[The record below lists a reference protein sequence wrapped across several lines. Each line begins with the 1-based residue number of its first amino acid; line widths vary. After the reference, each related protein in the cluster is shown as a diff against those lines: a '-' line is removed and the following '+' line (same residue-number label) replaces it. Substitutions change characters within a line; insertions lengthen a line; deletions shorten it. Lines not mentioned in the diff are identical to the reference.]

1 MTSADPR
8 GAGLHT
14 AFDYPE
20 VTATP
25 GAASQPALLSVRG
38 LTAAYGAH
46 VAVRGLDFDVA
57 RGTFFTLLG
66 PSGCGKT
73 TTLMSL
79 AGFERPSAGRVMLAG
94 QDITHT
100 PPERRD
106 VGVVFQDYALFPH
119 KSVLDNVLFP
129 LRMRRV
135 PKAEAV
141 ERARDTLSLLEL
153 PPHRHTAFPRELSGG
168 QQQRVALA
176 RAIVFHPRLLLMD
189 EPLAALDRRLRQ
201 SLQFELRRLQERID
215 TTVIYVTHDQ
225 EEALVL
231 SDRIAVMREGRFEQ
245 IGPPREVYE
254 QPRTDFV
261 AGFLGSSNT
270 LQVRVA
276 DSDGESIT
284 VVPDGGQATL
294 QARGASGQSWQRGQR
309 AFLLVR
315 PENLQ
320 LARPGAGA
328 GTGPGTGS
336 LPGEITDVA
345 FLGDRLRIEVQADI
359 GGRWIVST
367 HPRPEPAGD
376 RAPLPGDRVVMSW
389 RASDSWLVPG
399 EPADGA
405 SE

>member
-1 MTSADPR
+1 MTSADSLGR
-8 GAGLHT
+8 GAGLH
-14 AFDYPE
+14 AALDYS
-20 VTATP
+20 VATVRP
-25 GAASQPALLSVRG
+25 GAAVEPALLSVRG
-38 LTAAYGAH
+38 LTTAYGAN
-46 VAVRGLDFDVA
+46 VAVRGLDFDVT

-79 AGFERPSAGRVMLAG
+79 AGFERPSAGRIMLAG

-129 LRMRRV
+129 LKMRRV

-141 ERARDTLSLLEL
+141 QRARDTLNLLEL
-153 PPHRHTAFPRELSGG
+153 PTHRHTAFPRELSGG

-176 RAIVFHPRLLLMD
+176 RAIVFQPPLLLMD

-254 QPRTDFV
+254 RPRTAFV

-276 DSDGESIT
+276 DSDGESVT
-284 VVPDGGQATL
+284 VVPDGGEAAMP
-294 QARGASGQSWQRGQR
+294 ARGASGQSWQRGQR

-320 LARPGAGA
+320 LAGPGA
-328 GTGPGTGS
+328 GTGAGG
-336 LPGEITDVA
+336 LAGEIQDVA

-367 HPRPEPAGD
+367 HPRSASVAD
-376 RAPLPGDRVVMSW
+376 RAPLPGDRVVLSW
-389 RASDSWLVPG
+389 RASDSWLVPS

-405 SE
+405 AE